1 MKAPLTLDGIFPAIP
16 TPVRADATVDAAATR
31 KLLAYLLARKVD
43 GIVPLGGTGEY
54 GALAREERLKM
65 AALCVDEVGGRVPL
79 IAGVL
84 DPGFHDALQAGKA
97 FAATGIDALMVVTP
111 YYTNPTQAG
120 IRDYFVRYADQSPV
134 PVLIYEIPGRTRIA
148 IQPEILHELSR
159 HPNIVGMKACNTD
172 IYHFLRVVAGVDP
185 SFSVLAGEDTHF
197 PIEVA
202 AGARGGI
209 LASATLLPGTWRH
222 LHALASSGRTT
233 EALRFQRRLFRLF
246 DLLFAETNPGP
257 MKAVLE
263 MIGVDAPHLLA
274 PLVAPGPAL
283 VAALRAELAPLLAA
297 DATVG

>member
-1 MKAPLTLDGIFPAIP
+1 MTPPLALDGIYPAIP
-16 TPVRADATVDAAATR
+16 TPVRANGTVDAGATK
-31 KLLAYLLARKVD
+31 KLLAHLLARKVS

-65 AALCVDEVGGRVPL
+65 AALCVDVVGGRVPL

-84 DPGFHDALQAGKA
+84 DPGFHDALQAGKS

-185 SFSVLAGEDTHF
+185 SFAVLAGEDTHF
-197 PIEVA
+197 PVQVA

-222 LHALASSGRTT
+222 LHALASSGETT
-233 EALRFQRRLFRLF
+233 EALRFHRRLFRLF

-274 PLVAPGPAL
+274 PLVPPGAPL
-283 VAALRAELAPLLAA
+283 VAALKSELAPLLAA
-297 DATVG
+297 DATFG